1 MFQFPVFALLTLYIQ
16 AKSTWF
22 NLRSSTA
29 QNRRQTGQGPARS
42 GRLHEV
48 KTTKQLTIEDCQVGF
63 PIRTS
68 RDQRV
73 LSPPPG
79 LSQSATSFIASCCQ
93 GIHQTPLSRLIRS
106 RRRRA
111 LLPGSGS
118 SANPSLSLDQ
128 KSRPGST
135 PSAGGA
141 RFSKLRTIQG
151 DQTKLTVSVIRLGK
165 TVLVV
170 PSPRQ
175 APIRGLHPLT
185 TPNARTRPNPHSG
198 RTQNVSCFALF
209 TMSCGRMSPS
219 GAVSLPGLAIRQGG
233 PRHGPANLLVS
244 KGLVGRGGVEPPLP
258 LPRPSPPSNSPPESS
273 IRLSPDRLRSLTL
286 IRRAL

>member
-1 MFQFPVFALLTLYIQ
+1 MISFPAGTEMFQFPAFALLTLYIQ
-16 AKSTWF
+16 VKSTCL

-111 LLPGSGS
+111 LLHDGGSNHQPFPYAWIRSLDPGHPLGRRRPVQQALNAPKGRQS
-118 SANPSLSLDQ
+118 SRSVSLDLERLSWLSLDRARRRSRVRTLSPRRTRGRVRTPTRAGPRTSRVLLSSRCQ
-128 KSRPGST
+128 VAGCRHPACQLVDCRDLAIGQEGSRP
-135 PSAGGA
+135 
-141 RFSKLRTIQG
+141 
-151 DQTKLTVSVIRLGK
+151 
-165 TVLVV
+165 
-170 PSPRQ
+170 
-175 APIRGLHPLT
+175 
-185 TPNARTRPNPHSG
+185 
-198 RTQNVSCFALF
+198 
-209 TMSCGRMSPS
+209 
-219 GAVSLPGLAIRQGG
+219 
-233 PRHGPANLLVS
+233 
-244 KGLVGRGGVEPPLP
+244 
-258 LPRPSPPSNSPPESS
+258 
-273 IRLSPDRLRSLTL
+273 
-286 IRRAL
+286 